1 MQAGATTQG
10 LSDKSVASPPPS
22 STQTP
27 QRIGVPREVFPGEKR
42 VATVP
47 EVVEKLIKL
56 GFKVAIESGAGDAA
70 NFSDDAYRGAGA
82 DVIGGAAALWAASDI
97 VFKVRGPTPD
107 EVALM
112 HEDQNL
118 ISFIWPAQNPDLMQL
133 LAAKKVT
140 VLAIDALPRTL
151 SRAQKMDALTSQA
164 GVAGYRAVIEAAN
177 AFGRF
182 FSGQI
187 TAAGKVPPAK
197 VFVAGAGVAGLAAIG
212 TAASL
217 GAIVRANDT
226 RAEVA
231 DQVVSLGGEFVKVD
245 YVEEGSGGGGYAK
258 VMSEGFQQAQRA
270 MYAKQAKD
278 VDIIITTALIPGRPA
293 PKLITAE
300 MVQSM
305 KPGSVIVD
313 MAAEQGGNCELTEPG
328 QAVVRHGV
336 TIVGYTDLVSRLA
349 KQSSTLYGTNL
360 FRLTEELCKTKDGIA
375 NVNME
380 DEAIRGLTV
389 IKEGSITWP
398 PPAPKVAAAPA
409 PAAAAK
415 PVAAPA
421 AKKGHGHG
429 GGESEPMAGSKLAI
443 MFGVAAALFW
453 LIGSSAPKEFLSHFT
468 VFVLACFVG
477 YMVVWNVKP
486 ALHTPLMSVTNAIS
500 SIIAIGALVQVSPW
514 AGAADRPNDWI
525 SWVAA
530 AAIVLTA
537 INMFGGF
544 AVTQRMLAMFRK

>member
-1 MQAGATTQG
+1 MTTVHP
-10 LSDKSVASPPPS
+10 SDNVLDSKVAPS
-22 STQTP
+22 P
-27 QRIGVPREVFPGEKR
+27 QRIGVPKEIFPGEKR

-47 EVVEKLIKL
+47 DVVTKLTKL
-56 GFKVAIESGAGDAA
+56 GFSVVVEQGAGDLADL
-70 NFSDDAYRGAGA
+70 SDQAYTEAGA
-82 DVIGGAAALWAASDI
+82 SIAPSAAALWSGSDI
-97 VFKVRGPTPD
+97 VFKVRAPTAE

-112 HEDQNL
+112 HEGQTL
-118 ISFIWPAQNPDLMQL
+118 IGFLWPAQNPDLMQQ

-140 VLAIDALPRTL
+140 ALSIDALPRTL
-151 SRAQKMDALTSQA
+151 SRAQKMDALTSMA
-164 GVAGYRAVIEAAN
+164 GVSGYRAVVEAAG

-182 FSGQI
+182 FNGQI

-197 VFVAGAGVAGLAAIG
+197 VFIAGAGVAGLAAIG
-212 TAASL
+212 AAASL

-231 DQVVSLGGEFVKVD
+231 DQVVSLGGEFVKVN
-245 YVEEGSGGGGYAK
+245 YEEEGSGGGGYAK
-258 VMSEGFQQAQRA
+258 VMSEGFQAAQRE
-270 MYAKQAKD
+270 MYAQQTKEC
-278 VDIIITTALIPGRPA
+278 DIIITTALIPGKPA

-300 MVQSM
+300 MVRNM

-328 QAVVRHGV
+328 KAVVKHGV
-336 TIVGYTDLVSRLA
+336 TIVGYTDLASRMA
-349 KQSSTLYGTNL
+349 RQSSTLYGTNL
-360 FRLTEELCKTKDGIA
+360 FRLTEELCKTKDGVI

-380 DEAIRGLTV
+380 DDAIRGLTV
-389 IKEGSITWP
+389 IKEGAITWP
-398 PPAPKVAAAPA
+398 APPLVVAAKPAPKPA
-409 PAAAAK
+409 
-415 PVAAPA
+415 AAPA

-429 GGESEPMAGSKLAI
+429 EPSGPMPAGQLAI
-443 MFGVAAALFW
+443 VAGVAAVLFALV
-453 LIGSSAPKEFLSHFT
+453 GAYAPAAFLSHFT

-500 SIIAIGALVQVSPW
+500 SIIAIGALVQISPI
-514 AGAADRPNDWI
+514 ANAAARPNTLI
-525 SWVAA
+525 IVLASLAL
-530 AAIVLTA
+530 VLTA

>member
-1 MQAGATTQG
+1 MS
-10 LSDKSVASPPPS
+10 LL
-22 STQTP
+22 
-27 QRIGVPREVFPGEKR
+27 IGVPREVFPNEKR

-56 GFKVAIESGAGDAA
+56 GFSVAVESGAGDAA
-70 NFSDDAYRGAGA
+70 NFSDETYRAAGA
-82 DVIGGAAALWAASDI
+82 EIVTGTAQLWAKSDI
-97 VFKVRGPTPD
+97 VFKVRGPTTE
-107 EVALM
+107 EVGLM
-112 HEDQNL
+112 REGGTL
-118 ISFIWPAQNPDLMQL
+118 ISFIWPAQNPELMQQ
-133 LAAKKVT
+133 LAARKAT
-140 VLAIDALPRTL
+140 VLAIDSLPRTL

-164 GVAGYRAVIEAAN
+164 GVAGYRAVVEAAN

-182 FSGQI
+182 FNGQI

-197 VFVAGAGVAGLAAIG
+197 VFIAGAGVAGLAAIG

-245 YVEEGSGGGGYAK
+245 YEEEGSGGGGYAK
-258 VMSEGFQQAQRA
+258 VMSEGFQQAQRD
-270 MYAKQAKD
+270 MYAKQAKE
-278 VDIIITTALIPGRPA
+278 VDIIITTALIPGKPA

-300 MVQSM
+300 MVKSM

-328 QAVVRHGV
+328 QAVVKHGV
-336 TIVGYTDLVSRLA
+336 TIVGYTDLVSRLS
-349 KQSSTLYGTNL
+349 KQSSTLYATNL
-360 FRLTEELCKTKDGIA
+360 FRLSEELCKTKDGIID
-375 NVNME
+375 VNME

-389 IKEGSITWP
+389 IKEGNITWP
-398 PPAPKVAAAPA
+398 PPAPKLSAAP
-409 PAAAAK
+409 PAAAK
-415 PVAAPA
+415 PAAAAPA
-421 AKKGHGHG
+421 AKKGGHGHG
-429 GGESEPMAGSKLAI
+429 SASEPMAGNKLAI

-453 LIGSSAPKEFLSHFT
+453 FVGANAPTAFLAHFT

-477 YMVVWNVKP
+477 YMVVWNVTP

-500 SIIAIGALVQVSPW
+500 SIIAIGALVQIAPPLVVGMP
-514 AGAADRPNDWI
+514 APNEWI
-525 SWVAA
+525 RWLAVGG
-530 AAIVLTA
+530 IVLTA
-537 INMFGGF
+537 VNMFGGF

>member
-1 MQAGATTQG
+1 VQ
-10 LSDKSVASPPPS
+10 
-22 STQTP
+22 
-27 QRIGVPREVFPGEKR
+27 
-42 VATVP
+42 
-47 EVVEKLIKL
+47 
-56 GFKVAIESGAGDAA
+56 
-70 NFSDDAYRGAGA
+70 
-82 DVIGGAAALWAASDI
+82 
-97 VFKVRGPTPD
+97 
-107 EVALM
+107 
-112 HEDQNL
+112 
-118 ISFIWPAQNPDLMQL
+118 
-133 LAAKKVT
+133 
-140 VLAIDALPRTL
+140 
-151 SRAQKMDALTSQA
+151 
-164 GVAGYRAVIEAAN
+164 
-177 AFGRF
+177 
-182 FSGQI
+182 
-187 TAAGKVPPAK
+187 
-197 VFVAGAGVAGLAAIG
+197 G

-270 MYAKQAKD
+270 MYAKQAKE
-278 VDIIITTALIPGRPA
+278 VDIIITTALIPGKPA

-313 MAAEQGGNCELTEPG
+313 MAGEQGGNCELTVPG
-328 QAVVRHGV
+328 EAVVRHGV
-336 TIVGYTDLVSRLA
+336 TIVGYTDLASRLS
-349 KQSSTLYGTNL
+349 KQSSTLYASNL
-360 FRLTEELCKTKDGIA
+360 FRLTEELCKTKDGVI

-389 IKEGSITWP
+389 INQGNITWP
-398 PPAPKVAAAPA
+398 PPAPKVAPTPA

-415 PVAAPA
+415 PAAMPA
-421 AKKGHGHG
+421 AKKGHGAA
-429 GGESEPMAGSKLAI
+429 SEPMPGNKLAI

-453 LIGSSAPKEFLSHFT
+453 LIGASAPPEFLSHFT

-500 SIIAIGALVQVSPW
+500 SIIAIGALVQISPI
-514 AGAADRPNDWI
+514 AGALERPNSLI
-525 SWVAA
+525 TWVAA
-530 AAIVLTA
+530 AGIVLTA

>member
-1 MQAGATTQG
+1 MTAVTSTITSAAGA
-10 LSDKSVASPPPS
+10 AAP
-22 STQTP
+22 TP
-27 QRIGVPREVFPGEKR
+27 QRIGVPREIFPGEKR

-47 EVVEKLIKL
+47 DAVTKLVKL
-56 GFKVAIESGAGDAA
+56 GFAVVVEQGAGDLADLSDAA
-70 NFSDDAYRGAGA
+70 YIEAGA
-82 DVIGGAAALWAASDI
+82 TIAPSAAALWSGTDI
-97 VFKVRGPTPD
+97 VFKVRAPTAD

-112 HEDQNL
+112 HAGQTL
-118 ISFIWPAQNPDLMQL
+118 IGFLWPAQNPELMQQ

-140 VLAIDALPRTL
+140 ALSIDALPRTL
-151 SRAQKMDALTSQA
+151 SRAQKMDALTSMA
-164 GVAGYRAVIEAAN
+164 GVSGYRAVIEAAN

-197 VFVAGAGVAGLAAIG
+197 VFIAGAGVAGLAAIG
-212 TAASL
+212 AAASL

-245 YVEEGSGGGGYAK
+245 YEEEGSGGGGYAK
-258 VMSEGFQQAQRA
+258 VMSEGFQAAQRE
-270 MYAKQAKD
+270 MYAKQARE
-278 VDIIITTALIPGRPA
+278 VDIIITTALIPGKPA
-293 PKLITAE
+293 PKLITAD
-300 MVQSM
+300 MVKSM

-328 QAVVRHGV
+328 KAVVRHGV
-336 TIVGYTDLVSRLA
+336 TIVGYTDLASRMA
-349 KQSSTLYGTNL
+349 RQSSTLYGTNL
-360 FRLTEELCKTKDGIA
+360 FRLTEELCKTKDGVI

-380 DEAIRGLTV
+380 DDAIRGLTV
-389 IKEGSITWP
+389 VKNGDITWP
-398 PPAPKVAAAPA
+398 APPLVVAPK
-409 PAAAAK
+409 PAATTA
-415 PVAAPA
+415 AAPA

-429 GGESEPMAGSKLAI
+429 EASGPMPVGKLLI
-443 MFGVAAALFW
+443 VAAVMAALFV
-453 LIGSSAPKEFLSHFT
+453 LVGAYAPAAFLSHFT

-500 SIIAIGALVQVSPW
+500 SIIAIGALVQISPL
-514 AGAADRPNDWI
+514 ANSAARPNTLI
-525 SWVAA
+525 IVLASVAL
-530 AAIVLTA
+530 VLTA

>member
-1 MQAGATTQG
+1 LSDQAYVDAGATIAP
-10 LSDKSVASPPPS
+10 D
-22 STQTP
+22 
-27 QRIGVPREVFPGEKR
+27 
-42 VATVP
+42 
-47 EVVEKLIKL
+47 
-56 GFKVAIESGAGDAA
+56 
-70 NFSDDAYRGAGA
+70 
-82 DVIGGAAALWAASDI
+82 AAALWSGSDI
-97 VFKVRGPTPD
+97 VFKVRPPTAD

-112 HEDQNL
+112 HAGQTL
-118 ISFIWPAQNPDLMQL
+118 IGFVWPAQHPELMQQ
-133 LAAKKVT
+133 LAAQKVT
-140 VLAIDALPRTL
+140 VLAIDCLPRTL
-151 SRAQKMDALTSQA
+151 SRAQKMDALTSMA
-164 GVAGYRAVIEAAN
+164 GVSGYRAVVEAAN

-182 FSGQI
+182 FNGQI

-197 VFVAGAGVAGLAAIG
+197 VFIAGAGVAGLAAIG
-212 TAASL
+212 AAASL

-245 YVEEGSGGGGYAK
+245 YEEEGSGGGGYAK
-258 VMSEGFQQAQRA
+258 VMSEGFQAAQRA
-270 MYAKQAKD
+270 MYAQQAKEC
-278 VDIIITTALIPGRPA
+278 DIIITTALIPGKPA

-328 QAVVRHGV
+328 KAVVKHGV
-336 TIVGYTDLVSRLA
+336 TIVGYTDLASRMAL
-349 KQSSTLYGTNL
+349 QSSTLYGTNL
-360 FRLTEELCKTKDGIA
+360 FRLTEELCKTKDGVI

-380 DEAIRGLTV
+380 DDAIRGLTV
-389 IKEGSITWP
+389 IKNGEVTWP
-398 PPAPKVAAAPA
+398 APPLAVAPKPAAKPAAAPT
-409 PAAAAK
+409 
-415 PVAAPA
+415 

-429 GGESEPMAGSKLAI
+429 EPSGPMPVGKLLS
-443 MFGVAAALFW
+443 VAAVTAVLFV
-453 LIGSSAPKEFLSHFT
+453 LVGAYAPADFLSHFT

-500 SIIAIGALVQVSPW
+500 SIIAIGALVQISPLAA
-514 AGAADRPNDWI
+514 AGRPNTLI
-525 SWVAA
+525 GILAA
-530 AAIVLTA
+530 LALVLTA